1 MFGSRTDRDYYLAM
15 ADKCEQSAEG
25 SVDPHVREEWMKLR
39 AQWVAL
45 AEGDG

>member
-25 SVDPHVREEWMKLR
+25 SVEERHKKGPDCSGPNLEFMIR
-39 AQWVAL
+39 
-45 AEGDG
+45 